1 MNQDRLKKLENVA
14 QTLISSFILEEMQEI
29 QSHFGLIN
37 VSSVKLSSDLSYL
50 DVYVSAFKNQTEL
63 TKALAKNNREIQQKF
78 HKAMTLRKIPRI
90 RYRYDDSGE
99 VSQTIY
105 NTLNS
110 LDI

>member
-14 QTLISSFILEEMQEI
+14 QSLISSYILEEMQEE
-29 QSHFGLIN
+29 QSNFGLIN
-37 VSSVKLSSDLSYL
+37 VSSVKLSTDMSYL
-50 DVYVSAFKNQTEL
+50 DVFVSAFKNQEDL
-63 TKALAKNNREIQQKF
+63 TKALAKHNRDIQQKF

-99 VSQTIY
+99 ISQTIY
-105 NTLNS
+105 NTINR